1 MHLIG
6 WAAAGV
12 AGLAVLLAALRLYD
26 ISSGVAVAGL
36 MGLLLIRVSRFGER
50 KREEQARGANR
61 RADAAQ
67 EPPRPWVN
75 LPALPFLLIL
85 FGSEL
90 LKQQPHRATVAWGL
104 LLGGF
109 ASIAVMAALIHRALR
124 RGDAR

>member
-1 MHLIG
+1 MYMIG
-6 WAAAGV
+6 WAAAGLG
-12 AGLAVLLAALRLYD
+12 GLAVLLAALRLYD
-26 ISSGVAVAGL
+26 LCSGVAVAGL
-36 MGLLLIRVSRFGER
+36 MGLLLVRVSRFGER
-50 KREEQARGANR
+50 RREEQARAGNQR
-61 RADAAQ
+61 TEAAQ
-67 EPPRPWVN
+67 EPPRPWAN

-124 RGDAR
+124 RGSAR